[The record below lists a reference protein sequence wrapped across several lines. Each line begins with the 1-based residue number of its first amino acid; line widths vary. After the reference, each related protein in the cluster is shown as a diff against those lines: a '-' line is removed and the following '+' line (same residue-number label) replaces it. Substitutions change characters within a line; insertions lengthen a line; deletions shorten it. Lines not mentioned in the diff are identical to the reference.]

1 MLMSS
6 TCDKFATA
14 WVEHH
19 YFGTHSSYLA
29 AARAEM
35 LGAPDYDENKH
46 RKALEESRRVLSM
59 LRHLLA

>member
-6 TCDKFATA
+6 IYDKFATA

-19 YFGTHSSYLA
+19 YFGTPSSHLA

-35 LGAPDYDENKH
+35 LSAPDYDENKD
-46 RKALEESRRVLSM
+46 RKALEGSRRVLSM
-59 LRHLLA
+59 LRGLLA